1 MIKTEKLWISSTVR
15 RAWDAGEMVDEF
27 AGEAGLSEKE
37 RQYLQLL
44 TEETVGMVQAME
56 MAFEGEIWIE
66 GDEKG
71 YAVLLEADTR
81 EKEESPAAQACPEG
95 FMAKIAEMLNCS
107 YAFDDISEVPDHLA
121 DTLPDYMSYGMAE
134 DRKGPVWAG
143 KWSLTAY
150 RETLEEKRKD
160 PKSEGVLDELEKS
173 IVAQIADEVTVG
185 ITGKKIRLEIA
196 RKTSR

>member
-1 MIKTEKLWISSTVR
+1 MP
-15 RAWDAGEMVDEF
+15 
-27 AGEAGLSEKE
+27 
-37 RQYLQLL
+37 
-44 TEETVGMVQAME
+44 EE
-56 MAFEGEIWIE
+56 
-66 GDEKG
+66 
-71 YAVLLEADTR
+71 
-81 EKEESPAAQACPEG
+81 
-95 FMAKIAEMLNCS
+95 
-107 YAFDDISEVPDHLA
+107 LA